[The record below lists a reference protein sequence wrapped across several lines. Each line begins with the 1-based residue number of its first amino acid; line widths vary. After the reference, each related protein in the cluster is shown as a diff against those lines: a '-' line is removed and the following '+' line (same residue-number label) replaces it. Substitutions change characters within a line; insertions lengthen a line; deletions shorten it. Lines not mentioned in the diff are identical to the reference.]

1 MSNFWDNMWLIV
13 STFVFI
19 AYLLVLFHV
28 VTDLFRDSSI
38 GGGAKILWLI
48 FLIFLPMMTVL
59 AYILF
64 RGDGMA
70 QRQKAAMASAKSDT
84 DAYIRF
90 YETFILE
97 ATVGNVAAF
106 VLEPAQGWAGSI
118 FPPEDF
124 FPKLKKLCEKY
135 KILLYLPR
143 GKSSLSLFEKR
154 T

>member
-13 STFVFI
+13 STFVCI
-19 AYLLVLFHV
+19 AYLLLLFHV
-28 VTDLFRDSSI
+28 GTDLFRDSSI

-84 DAYIRF
+84 DAYIRH
-90 YETFILE
+90 
-97 ATVGNVAAF
+97 VA
-106 VLEPAQGWAGSI
+106 
-118 FPPEDF
+118 
-124 FPKLKKLCEKY
+124 
-135 KILLYLPR
+135 
-143 GKSSLSLFEKR
+143 GKSPGEQIADAKALLDAGTVTQAEYEQLKAKALA
-154 T
+154 

>member
-28 VTDLFRDSSI
+28 VTDLFRDSRI
-38 GGGAKILWLI
+38 GGVAKILWLI

-84 DAYIRF
+84 DAYIRH
-90 YETFILE
+90 
-97 ATVGNVAAF
+97 VA
-106 VLEPAQGWAGSI
+106 
-118 FPPEDF
+118 
-124 FPKLKKLCEKY
+124 
-135 KILLYLPR
+135 
-143 GKSSLSLFEKR
+143 GKSPGEQIADAKALLDAGTVTQAEYEQLKAKALA
-154 T
+154 

>member
-84 DAYIRF
+84 DAYIRH
-90 YETFILE
+90 
-97 ATVGNVAAF
+97 VA
-106 VLEPAQGWAGSI
+106 
-118 FPPEDF
+118 
-124 FPKLKKLCEKY
+124 
-135 KILLYLPR
+135 
-143 GKSSLSLFEKR
+143 GKSPGEQIADAKALLDAGTVTQAEYEQLKAKALA
-154 T
+154 